1 MHQDTAAREVED
13 VSAPSASQKLSV
25 IAPCLNEELN
35 VPTLV
40 SRMMATFDRMPI
52 PCELVLVDD
61 GSTDGTWSVIAS
73 AMEREPLRV
82 RGVKHEKNRGIVG
95 GWKSGLEAATGELV
109 CLIDSDLQNRPEDVV
124 ALYDAFEAEN
134 ADVAQGVRHPA
145 GSRRR
150 VLFSRVLNHMLNV
163 SFGMK
168 LRDNKSGFVLCR
180 REVLLDALGDA
191 DGYRYFQSFLG
202 VAMAARGY
210 RFAQVETRFEPRVAG
225 ESFLSAF
232 PVVVSLKICGELV
245 RYRFT
250 HFRASSK

>member
-1 MHQDTAAREVED
+1 M
-13 VSAPSASQKLSV
+13 SATSSNPTGSPALLSV

-40 SRMMATFDRMPI
+40 ARMMATFDRMPI
-52 PCELVLVDD
+52 ACELVLVDD
-61 GSTDGTWSVIAS
+61 GSTDGTWAAIES
-73 AMEREPLRV
+73 AMASEPRRV
-82 RGVKHEKNRGIVG
+82 RGVRHERNRGIVG
-95 GWKSGLEAATGELV
+95 GWKSGLAAATSDLV
-109 CLIDSDLQNRPEDVV
+109 CLIDSDLQNRPEDVL
-124 ALYDAFEAEN
+124 ALYDAFEAER

-163 SFGMK
+163 AFGMN

-180 REVLLDALGDA
+180 REVLLDALTDA

-202 VAMAARGY
+202 VALAARGY
-210 RFAQVETRFEPRVAG
+210 KFAQVETRFEPRVAG

-232 PVVVSLKICGELV
+232 PVVVSLRIVGELV
-245 RYRFT
+245 RYRLERL
-250 HFRASSK
+250 RASSK